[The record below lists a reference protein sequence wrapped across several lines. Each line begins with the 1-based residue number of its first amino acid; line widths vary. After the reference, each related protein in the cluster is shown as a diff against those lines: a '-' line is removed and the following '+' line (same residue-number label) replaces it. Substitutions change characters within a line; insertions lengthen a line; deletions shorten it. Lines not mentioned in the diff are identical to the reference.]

1 MELQPITV
9 LYWIDLAATPDIG
22 PFDIAQKEPLEKL
35 FEKLM
40 GWLTYTIDEY
50 VGNGDGKLDAQD
62 FRLVQQMMFG

>member
-1 MELQPITV
+1 MRWNHT
-9 LYWIDLAATPDIG
+9 AATPDIS
-22 PFDIAQKEPLEKL
+22 PFDITQKEPLEKL

-62 FRLVQQMMFG
+62 FRRIQQLMFG